1 MDLIMSLYWDN
12 SNSFFLRSE
21 GDRRGDGRHAEKAK
35 KLGKCEQDKTRPS
48 GNAVEAGL
56 VVPSVR
62 DNRGGRDSSG
72 LLDRIYT
79 RFFQKFNPWTL
90 SLRVLTFLHFLNG

>member
-35 KLGKCEQDKTRPS
+35 KLRKCEQDKTRPS

-72 LLDRIYT
+72 IVW
-79 RFFQKFNPWTL
+79 PL
-90 SLRVLTFLHFLNG
+90 SPPKRL

>member
-35 KLGKCEQDKTRPS
+35 KLRKCEQDKTRPS

-62 DNRGGRDSSG
+62 DNRGGRDSSD
-72 LLDRIYT
+72 LRLKVRPFPMAH
-79 RFFQKFNPWTL
+79 FFQFHPGT
-90 SLRVLTFLHFLNG
+90 R